1 MNMTLNTYEAVYRDS
16 NGNELYTKF
25 WLAPTWHI
33 AYDYAFQY
41 LSYVSDKSFDF
52 VLTAK

>member
-1 MNMTLNTYEAVYRDS
+1 MTLNIYEAVYRDS

-25 WLAPTWHI
+25 WLAPTWHM

>member
-1 MNMTLNTYEAVYRDS
+1 MTLNTYEAVYRDS

-25 WLAPTWHI
+25 WLAPTWHM